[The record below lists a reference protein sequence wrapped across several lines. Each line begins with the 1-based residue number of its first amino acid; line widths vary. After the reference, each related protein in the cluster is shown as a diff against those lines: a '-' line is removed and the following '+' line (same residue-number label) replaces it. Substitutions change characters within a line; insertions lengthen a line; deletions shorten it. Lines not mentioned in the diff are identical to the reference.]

1 MSFLRFTPRHRETGD
16 LVINS
21 PALFE
26 EVMTMTTRGNP
37 RRGDRIALMV
47 LCVVQ
52 FIDVLAVTVVV
63 VALPSIQR
71 ELDATVGQVQLVVSV
86 YALLFGALMMLTG
99 RLADL
104 YGRRRLLRVGLAVF
118 GAASVVCGTAP
129 SLPLLVLGRAL
140 QGIAAAVVVPAAL
153 ALLTATFTE
162 PAARRRALAVWTAA
176 GAIGG
181 ASGLFIGGVLTDTLG
196 WRAVFL
202 VNVPVIVVALVPG
215 TSYLTE
221 SRGQSEGGL
230 DVAGA
235 LTITGAL
242 LALIYASQLTQ
253 SGRGRSPILALTVAV
268 ALFVVFVIIER
279 TSSGPLLDRNTLTPG
294 VVIAC
299 AVAAANTASTSSS
312 ATLAALYAQNVRG
325 LSAISIGLLILPF
338 SLAVVPGSALSARL
352 LRRIGTTATIAIGLG
367 AIAAGIL
374 LCSRIGVAGGLWL
387 VGVGMAVSGLGIG
400 VSAVASTNLGV
411 SSVSTDHQGSASGLV
426 NTATQLGT
434 ALGVALLL
442 TLAEQAGARTG
453 ADDGTAVAAYRTAL
467 LAAAAIAAVTA
478 AGTIFARWW
487 SGIRNSAHR

>member
-1 MSFLRFTPRHRETGD
+1 MKET
-16 LVINS
+16 
-21 PALFE
+21 A
-26 EVMTMTTRGNP
+26 RANP
-37 RRGDRIALMV
+37 RDRIALVV

-52 FIDVLAVTVVV
+52 FVDVLAVTVVV
-63 VALPSIQR
+63 VALPSIQQ

-104 YGRRRLLRVGLAVF
+104 YGRRRLLRFGLVVF

-153 ALLTATFTE
+153 AVLTATFSET
-162 PAARRRALAVWTAA
+162 AARRRALAVWTAA
-176 GAIGG
+176 GAVGG

-196 WRAVFL
+196 WRAVFF

-221 SRGQSEGGL
+221 SRGQSQGGL

-235 LTITGAL
+235 VTVTVAL
-242 LALIYASQLTQ
+242 LALIYASQLMQ
-253 SGRGRSPILALTVAV
+253 SGTGPSPLVAVTVAAV
-268 ALFVVFVIIER
+268 LFIVFVVIER
-279 TSSGPLLDRNTLTPG
+279 TSSAPLLDRSTLTPG
-294 VVIAC
+294 VLVAC

-312 ATLAALYAQNVRG
+312 ATLVALYAQNVRA
-325 LSAISIGLLILPF
+325 LPAVSIGLLILPF

-352 LRRIGTTATIAIGLG
+352 LRRVGTTATIGIGLG
-367 AIAAGIL
+367 AIAAGIV
-374 LCSRIGVAGGLWL
+374 LCSRIGMTGGLWL

-400 VSAVASTNLGV
+400 ISAVASTNLGV
-411 SSVSTDHQGSASGLV
+411 SSVSADRQGSASGLV

-442 TLAEQAGARTG
+442 TLAEQAGARAG
-453 ADDGTAVAAYRTAL
+453 ADDVTAVAGYRVAL
-467 LAAAAIAAVTA
+467 VAAAAIAAVTA

-487 SGIRNSAHR
+487 TGLRRGSHATGGRS